1 MTSPSHNSSVT
12 RDRDALV
19 FSGTLDRTA
28 VPALW
33 KTCAP
38 WLTGITRIEL
48 AAVDR
53 VDSAGVALLAE
64 LAALTGADVVEGNPA
79 GLAELRRAYRLGAAL
94 DFAT

>member
-1 MTSPSHNSSVT
+1 MSSAARIAAVQ
-12 RDRDALV
+12 RDGDALV
-19 FSGTLDRTA
+19 FSGTLDRDA

-33 KTCAP
+33 TQCAA
-38 WLTGITRIEL
+38 WQTGITRLDL

-64 LAALTGADVVEGNPA
+64 LAARTGATMVDGEPI
-79 GLAELRRAYRLGAAL
+79 GLAELRRAYRLGATL